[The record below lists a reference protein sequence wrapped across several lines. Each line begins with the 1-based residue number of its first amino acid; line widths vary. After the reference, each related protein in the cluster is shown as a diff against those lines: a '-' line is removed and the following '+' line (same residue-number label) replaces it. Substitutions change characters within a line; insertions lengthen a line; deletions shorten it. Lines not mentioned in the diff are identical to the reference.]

1 MLTSTM
7 WNIPA
12 TDHALCGQ
20 WPGSDEGAQFFAC
33 GNYPRVCPLQ
43 LNTWL
48 TQSCPLKVYWCSG
61 MKQCRLLPSKWY
73 CFWLQK
79 SLYVSHREYNSA
91 VWRLAGQQKLTCVVD
106 SVQVTRGAWH
116 THKQCVPWSLFSSPT
131 REPGLPTI
139 RVLSMILILG
149 GSYISVV

>member
-12 TDHALCGQ
+12 TDHALCGR

-79 SLYVSHREYNSA
+79 CLYVSHREYNSA

-116 THKQCVPWSLFSSPT
+116 THKHMCTVVSFL
-131 REPGLPTI
+131 LPHARAWTTHNQGPI
-139 RVLSMILILG
+139 YDPDFG
-149 GSYISVV
+149 GEAI